1 MERFLALHIFTSL
14 MCILLIWRSKKEF
27 WDLGLTMV
35 MVSLP
40 LLNWIALVYM
50 TPDWIRDIR
59 SDFHRKFTKESYYG
73 D

>member
-1 MERFLALHIFTSL
+1 MERFLALHIFAST

-35 MVSLP
+35 MVSIP
-40 LLNWIALVYM
+40 LLNWIALIYM
-50 TPDWIRDIR
+50 TPDWIRDIQ
-59 SDFHRKFTKESYYG
+59 SDLPKNSGKESYYG